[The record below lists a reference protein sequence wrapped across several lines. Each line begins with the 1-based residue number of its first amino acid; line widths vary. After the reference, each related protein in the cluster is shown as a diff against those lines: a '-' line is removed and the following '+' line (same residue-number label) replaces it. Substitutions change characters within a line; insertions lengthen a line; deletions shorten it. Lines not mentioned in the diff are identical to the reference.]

1 MDLSLLMDQLSV
13 AVLASIIAVAA
24 VQKLKPAFPP
34 KLVSLLSMLVT
45 FIIGFW
51 FAFYYRG
58 YDLIACA
65 VVACF
70 TAIGADGLYQA
81 FADKLRSYSEMKAI
95 AQAPAETDVD
105 QEG

>member
-1 MDLSLLMDQLSV
+1 MDLILLVEQLSV
-13 AVLASIIAVAA
+13 AVLASTVAVAA
-24 VQKLKPAFPP
+24 VQKIKPAFPP
-34 KLVSLLSMLVT
+34 KWVAVLSMLVT

-58 YDLIACA
+58 YDLIACT
-65 VVACF
+65 VVAFF
-70 TAIGADGLYQA
+70 TAIGADSLYQA

-95 AQAPAETDVD
+95 AQAPAESDID